1 MALLAA
7 ASAIKLSSDPN
18 LRSYKDSTWQ
28 LDHYKGESLEA
39 LGYDDDGNKWPYD
52 YFVPNF
58 GQDSDVATTLNS
70 VAESEAEL
78 NHNPNWTAPPAAG
91 HPVDYFVPN
100 FGPDHDI
107 LATRENLAV
116 AEAATNHT
124 WVWVD
129 KSRDIPPVVPYYSNG
144 GPGLDSDI
152 KDTQAHLT
160 LAEQQT
166 GHNWVIAE

>member
-7 ASAIKLSSDPN
+7 VSAIKVSSDPN
-18 LRSYKDSTWQ
+18 LKSYKESTWQ

-39 LGYDDDGNKWPYD
+39 LGYDDDGNKVPYD

-70 VAESEAEL
+70 VTESETEL
-78 NHNPNWTAPPAAG
+78 NHAPNWTAPPAAG

-100 FGPDHDI
+100 FGVDHDI
-107 LATRENLAV
+107 GATQENLAIV
-116 AEAATNHT
+116 EGAMNHT

-129 KSRDIPPVVPYYSNG
+129 KSRAIPPVVPYYQNG
-144 GPGLDSDI
+144 GPSMDSDI
-152 KDTQAHLT
+152 ANTQQS
-160 LAEQQT
+160 LATAEEQT
-166 GHNWVIAE
+166 GHNWVLA